1 MKKLQTFDSSYFR
14 GKNHFENYGTQNYLV
29 FQPMIKYF
37 KNIGMLIIF
46 QNGDLGACPMKL
58 LNLLVQL
65 IIVLRQHKIIM
76 VTKSD

>member
-46 QNGDLGACPMKL
+46 QNGDLGDCPMKL